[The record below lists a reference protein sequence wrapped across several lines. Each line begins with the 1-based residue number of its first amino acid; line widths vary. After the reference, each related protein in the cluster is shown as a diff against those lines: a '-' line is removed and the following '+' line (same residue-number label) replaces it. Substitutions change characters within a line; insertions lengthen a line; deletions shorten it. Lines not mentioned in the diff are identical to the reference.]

1 MPARAGQRRTW
12 KGRQWR
18 ASLKAV
24 LRRWTVWPRKRMGG
38 MPARRRL
45 FHRMRLEC
53 KWPIDGLLDLRQL
66 GADALLAP
74 EEGQGG
80 RVVAEEQ
87 DALAG
92 LQGVEGAA
100 NLGQVFGAQA
110 FPFGPFGG
118 QHVGLEDRQG
128 DEGRDEAQQD
138 IAADFELP
146 EGVQSHFLPGAAPTG
161 QAHAAAA
168 AEHGDLAQLVVAEV
182 GAQVGAESLAEL
194 VRGTRAR
201 SGRRHRRSGRR
212 RRSCRSNRR
221 WR

>member
-1 MPARAGQRRTW
+1 
-12 KGRQWR
+12 
-18 ASLKAV
+18 
-24 LRRWTVWPRKRMGG
+24 MGG
-38 MPARRRL
+38 IPAEEAA
-45 FHRMRLEC
+45 FPQDEVGVQVA
-53 KWPIDGLLDLRQL
+53 DGGLLDLREL

-80 RVVAEEQ
+80 GVVAEEQ

-100 NLGQVFGAQA
+100 NVGEVLGAEA
-110 FPFGPFGG
+110 FPFGPLGG

-128 DEGRDEAQQD
+128 DEGGDDAQHD
-138 IAADFELP
+138 VAADFEPP
-146 EGVQSHFLPGAAPTG
+146 EGLQAQFFPGAAPTG

-168 AEHGDLAQLVVAEV
+168 AEHGDLAQFVVAEV

-194 VRGTRAR
+194 AEAFPDALAGGIVAQADE
-201 SGRRHRRSGRR
+201 GRC
-212 RRSCRSNRR
+212 CRSNRR